1 MQWEV
6 RSILNL
12 KDSWFTPR
20 LQIRSKTNNRSGS
33 TITTM
38 QFVFRG
44 RRQSPSHQRF
54 YTHNL
59 HAWSVQTRA
68 KFEVKLAGRLTRVR
82 KTVVISRVD
91 YCNSLLARIPRY
103 QLDRLQSML
112 NTAARLIVGA
122 KKQDH
127 IKHVLRDRLHWLP
140 IPQRV
145 QFKLC
150 LLTFK
155 APSYIADLCRP
166 VTTVGSRQRLGS
178 ATRGDLVVSSSVT
191 HFGTRTF
198 AVAGPKAWNQLPMH
212 IRARDVSW
220 LVQDGTKDTFPLRW
234 LITNCLGTP
243 RPCNDCSMLRRV
255 RNCWRYY

>member
-166 VTTVGSRQRLGS
+166 SQPSVADRDSDLPLVATSLSPPLSRTLAPVHLLWRVQGLESTADAHTSTG
-178 ATRGDLVVSSSVT
+178 
-191 HFGTRTF
+191 
-198 AVAGPKAWNQLPMH
+198 
-212 IRARDVSW
+212 VSW
-220 LVQDGTKDTFPLRW
+220 LLQDGTKVTSPLRW
-234 LITNCLGTP
+234 LITNSLGTP
-243 RPCNDCSMLRRV
+243 RPCNDL
-255 RNCWRYY
+255 